1 MRYFDRF
8 KVPEGAILSLAD
20 HDPDD
25 TLDLGKSRSK
35 KLLAEEQERL
45 AALQYRLYAE
55 GKRALLACLQG
66 ADASGKDGTIR
77 HIFSGI
83 NPQGCRVQSF
93 KEPTGHELDHDFLWR
108 VHMWAPERG
117 QITVFNRSH
126 YEDVLIVRVRGLVPE
141 EVWRGRYSLINGF
154 ERLLADRGTKT
165 LKFFL
170 HISKEEQLRRFE
182 RRLKDPSRHWKIS
195 EADYAEREYWDDY
208 ITAFEDALSRCS
220 TDKAPWFVIPANNKW
235 ARNVIIARILREAM
249 EDMDPQ
255 MPEPT
260 VDLKEIRKRYHKA
273 RRAERKEQSQSSSD

>member
-1 MRYFDRF
+1 MRYFERF
-8 KVPEGAILSLAD
+8 RVPDGKILSLSD
-20 HDPDD
+20 YDPGDTHDIKKSSAK
-25 TLDLGKSRSK
+25 TLLENEKD
-35 KLLAEEQERL
+35 QL

-55 GKRALLACLQG
+55 GRRALLACLQG
-66 ADASGKDGTIR
+66 PDASGKDGTIR

-108 VHMWAPERG
+108 VHLWTPERG
-117 QITVFNRSH
+117 QIMVFNRSH
-126 YEDVLIVRVRGLVPE
+126 YEDVLIVRVRGMVPE
-141 EVWRGRYSLINGF
+141 ETWRNRYNLINGF
-154 ERLLADRGTKT
+154 ERMLADRGTKT

-195 EADYAEREYWDDY
+195 DADYEERQYWDDY
-208 ITAFEDALSRCS
+208 ITAFEEALTRCS
-220 TDKAPWFVIPANNKW
+220 TDKAPWFIIPADKKW

-255 MPEPT
+255 MPKPT
-260 VDLKEIRKRYHKA
+260 VDLKDIRKRYHKA
-273 RRAERKEQSQSSSD
+273 RQAEKKEQARSSAD